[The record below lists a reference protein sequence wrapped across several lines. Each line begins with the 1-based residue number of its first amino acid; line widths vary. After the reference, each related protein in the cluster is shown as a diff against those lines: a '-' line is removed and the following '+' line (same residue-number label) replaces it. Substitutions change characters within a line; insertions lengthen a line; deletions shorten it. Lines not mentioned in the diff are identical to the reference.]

1 MTNENST
8 KLTKPSLDGK
18 NAIITGGAKGIGR
31 AIVFDLANAGAKIFL
46 TYRGSSDLAIKL
58 QKELIK
64 LGSECQILKVDVL
77 NPKDIE
83 DMIKTCQE
91 KLGNIDIL
99 VNNAGMTS
107 DNLVMRMSEDSWDD
121 VINTNLK
128 GTFLVSKAALRP
140 MIRNRSGRIIN
151 ITSVVGRSGNPGQA
165 NYSASKAGIIGFTR
179 SLALEVAARGIT
191 VNAIAP
197 GFVLTDMTK
206 NLSDEQ
212 KEFIKNRIPMG
223 RYADASEIAPL
234 VTFLASEHAAYI
246 TGQTINVD
254 GGLIMS

>member
-58 QKELIK
+58 QKELIT

>member
-1 MTNENST
+1 MTNVNSRDLK
-8 KLTKPSLDGK
+8 KLSLEGK
-18 NAIITGGAKGIGR
+18 TALVTGGAKGIGR
-31 AIVFDLANAGAKIFL
+31 AIVFDLAKAGAKIFL
-46 TYRGSSDLAIKL
+46 TYRGSSDLAIEVQNKL
-58 QKELIK
+58 IELK
-64 LGSECQILKVDVL
+64 SECQILKVDVL
-77 NPKDIE
+77 NPTDIE
-83 DMIKTCQE
+83 KMIKNCQE
-91 KLGNIDIL
+91 TLGDIDIL

-107 DNLVMRMSEDSWDD
+107 DNLVMRMSENAWDD

-206 NLSDEQ
+206 NLSDDQ

-234 VTFLASEHAAYI
+234 VTFLASDFAAYI
-246 TGQTINVD
+246 TGQTVNID
-254 GGLIMS
+254 GGLVMS

>member
-1 MTNENST
+1 
-8 KLTKPSLDGK
+8 
-18 NAIITGGAKGIGR
+18 
-31 AIVFDLANAGAKIFL
+31 
-46 TYRGSSDLAIKL
+46 
-58 QKELIK
+58 
-64 LGSECQILKVDVL
+64 
-77 NPKDIE
+77 
-83 DMIKTCQE
+83 MIKTCQE
-91 KLGNIDIL
+91 NFGTIDIL

-107 DNLVMRMSEDSWDD
+107 DNLVMRMAEDAWDD

-191 VNAIAP
+191 INAIAP

-234 VTFLASEHAAYI
+234 VTFLASDSAGYI
-246 TGQTINVD
+246 TGQTINID
-254 GGLIMS
+254 GGLVMS

>member
-1 MTNENST
+1 MTNINSIDLE
-8 KLTKPSLDGK
+8 KFSLEGK
-18 NAIITGGAKGIGR
+18 TAIVTGGAKGIVR
-31 AIVFDLANAGAKIFL
+31 AILFDLAKEGAKIFL
-46 TYRGSSDLAIKL
+46 TYRGSSDLAIEL
-58 QKELIK
+58 QNELVK
-64 LGSECQILKVDVL
+64 RGSECQILKVDVL
-77 NPKDIE
+77 NPDDIE
-83 DMIKTCQE
+83 KMIKTSQE
-91 KLGNIDIL
+91 NLGGIDIL

-107 DNLVMRMSEDSWDD
+107 DNLVMRMSENAWDD

-128 GTFLVSKAALRP
+128 GTFLVSKAVLRP

-191 VNAIAP
+191 INAIAP

-223 RYADASEIAPL
+223 RYADAS
-234 VTFLASEHAAYI
+234 
-246 TGQTINVD
+246 
-254 GGLIMS
+254 

>member
-1 MTNENST
+1 MTNR
-8 KLTKPSLDGK
+8 
-18 NAIITGGAKGIGR
+18 NAINIENFSLEGKAAIVTGGAKGIGR
-31 AIVFDLANAGAKIFL
+31 AIALDLAKAGAKIFL
-46 TYRGSSDLAIKL
+46 TYRGSSDLAIEL
-58 QKELIK
+58 QNELVK
-64 LGSECQILKVDVL
+64 RGSECQILKVDVL
-77 NPKDIE
+77 NPTEIE
-83 DMIKTCQE
+83 KMIKTCQE
-91 KLGNIDIL
+91 NFGTIDIL

-107 DNLVMRMSEDSWDD
+107 DNLVMRMSEDAWDD

-191 VNAIAP
+191 FNAIAP

-234 VTFLASEHAAYI
+234 VTFLASDSAGYI
-246 TGQTINVD
+246 TGQTINID
-254 GGLIMS
+254 GGLVMS